1 MYHSVNVMVESGPTY
16 AWCNTVAHNAN
27 NLYNAALF
35 RIRQCMTSRKKDPAS
50 LTANELGV
58 LAEVE
63 QMNTVLIANDK
74 KPRLIPKS
82 GALSYPFLNDLMKC
96 TGNPDYDCHTLP
108 KHVAQHVLKHAAGD
122 ISSFF
127 QAIKGYNADPSRY
140 TGKPELPHY
149 KHKQGECSFDV
160 SNQECVIRQNDK
172 GHYVAKLPKT
182 EAVVSLGKSVPG
194 VLKEVH
200 VTPMNGRYQIS
211 FVFDDDKS
219 TPELLTEEPQRI
231 AAVDFGVDNFMAVT
245 NNCGLDCLLYKGGA
259 LKSANQHYNKQIAD
273 IMSEQTKGTTNKFV
287 PTQEYYDVTQRRNNI
302 VNDFMLQTGK
312 HFITWCVENR
322 IDTIVMGNNP
332 FWKQKVNM
340 GNVNNQKF
348 VQLPFERIKRIIEYQ
363 AERHGIRT
371 IRQEESYTSA
381 ASFPDR
387 DYIPTY
393 GVDDD
398 KAVFSGKRV
407 HRGLYR
413 TKDKCVLNADINGS
427 ANIMRKCFPNVFEGK
442 TLRYDRLV
450 VIRHPMYDAMARN
463 RAAQTSK

>member
-1 MYHSVNVMVESGPTY
+1 MYHSVNIMVKDGPVY
-16 AWCNTVAHNAN
+16 EWCNTVAHNAN

-50 LTANELGV
+50 LTANELEV
-58 LAEVE
+58 LAEIE
-63 QMNTVLIANDK
+63 QMNKSLVACNK
-74 KPRLIPKS
+74 KPRKLSKS
-82 GALSYPFLNDLMKC
+82 GVLSYEFLFDLMSRTK
-96 TGNPDYDCHTLP
+96 NPDYYCETFP
-108 KHVAQHVLKHAAGD
+108 RQSAENVLKHASRD
-122 ISSFF
+122 IKSFF
-127 QAIKGYNADPSRY
+127 QAIKEYNADPSRF
-140 TGKPELPHY
+140 TGKPNLPHY
-149 KHKQGECSFDV
+149 KHKQGECSFDI
-160 SNQECVIRQNDK
+160 SNQDCVIRQNDK
-172 GHYVAKLPKT
+172 QHYVAKLPKT
-182 EAVVSLGKSVPG
+182 NAVVSLGKSVPG
-194 VLKEVH
+194 ILKEVH
-200 VTPMNGRYQIS
+200 VTPMNSRYQIS
-211 FVFDDDKS
+211 FVFDDNEQ
-219 TPELLTEEPQRI
+219 TPELLTEEPVRI
-231 AAVDFGVDNFMAVT
+231 AAIDFGVDNFMAVT

-259 LKSANQHYNKQIAD
+259 LKSANQHYNKQIAG

-287 PTQEYYDVTQRRNNI
+287 PTQEYYNVTQRRNNI

-332 FWKQKVNM
+332 FWKQNITM
-340 GNVNNQKF
+340 GNVNSQKF
-348 VQLPFERIKRIIEYQ
+348 VQVPFDRMKRIIEYQ
-363 AERHGIRT
+363 AERHGVRT

-427 ANIMRKCFPNVFEGK
+427 ANIMRKCFPNAFEGK
-442 TLRYDRLV
+442 VLLYDRLV
-450 VIRHPMYDAMARN
+450 IIRHPMYDAMARN
-463 RAAQTSK
+463 RITQTSK